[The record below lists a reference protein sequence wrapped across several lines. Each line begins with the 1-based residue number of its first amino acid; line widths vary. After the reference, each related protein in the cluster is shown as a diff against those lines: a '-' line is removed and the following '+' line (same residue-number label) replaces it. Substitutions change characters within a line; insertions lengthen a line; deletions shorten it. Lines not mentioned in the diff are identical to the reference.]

1 MKITLGNIAAAT
13 RLTSTPHYD
22 NLYLNISQH
31 SVDFFPPHFG
41 TPSPPQ
47 KKNRRERNE
56 REVRMYDGKGLFFC
70 FKQ

>member
-1 MKITLGNIAAAT
+1 MKTTLGNIAAAT
-13 RLTSTPHYD
+13 RLTSTLHYD

-41 TPSPPQ
+41 TPPPP
-47 KKNRRERNE
+47 KNSRERNE
-56 REVRMYDGKGLFFC
+56 REMRMYDGKGLFFC